1 MEKHNLSFADY
12 QALEAVNWSNLKE
25 ISHSPAHYQTHLL
38 EPRKQTEEMLTGSAL
53 HCLVL
58 EGEASYLARYA
69 AAPKCDRRKKEGRAV
84 YDAFIEANPD
94 KEILTPEQDALA
106 RDMAASILSHPTA
119 ARLLALCPEREATL
133 QWEDPATGVPCKGRP
148 DALSAAQ
155 GLVLDLKTAKDAGP
169 RGFARAAADLQYH
182 GQAAFYLTGLAAGGI
197 EADFVFLA
205 VEKAPPFAVGIYHI
219 GGEELA
225 AGRQLVARYLDLY
238 ARCADAGEWPGY
250 FADVQPLALP
260 RWALS

>member
-69 AAPKCDRRKKEGRAV
+69 AAPKCNRRTNEGKATWA
-84 YDAFIEANPD
+84 AFIESNPD

-119 ARLLALCPEREATL
+119 ARLLALCPEREVTL
-133 QWEDPATGVPCKGRP
+133 QWEDPATGVLCKGRP
-148 DALSAAQ
+148 DALNAAQ
-155 GLVLDLKTAKDAGP
+155 GLVLDRIAKVLGHLETHVGLDKG
-169 RGFARAAADLQYH
+169 AADVFQGLGH
-182 GQAAFYLTGLAAGGI
+182 IDLGDFSLAFENLEGAL
-197 EADFVFLA
+197 
-205 VEKAPPFAVGIYHI
+205 K
-219 GGEELA
+219 
-225 AGRQLVARYLDLY
+225 
-238 ARCADAGEWPGY
+238 
-250 FADVQPLALP
+250 PLA
-260 RWALS
+260 